1 MAENQHNEITG
12 RLTLSYLSDS
22 KETAELKYPDTEQ
35 CAIFFIYL
43 YFMYD
48 VIIKTRNSS
57 GDEIANVNFLYDDIV
72 HAVKIQ

>member
-48 VIIKTRNSS
+48 VIIKIIIEPLLIST
-57 GDEIANVNFLYDDIV
+57 GY
-72 HAVKIQ
+72 K